1 MTLQREVLPCDL
13 FDFAY
18 IPAWFEQLFELSKL
32 AAPEPW
38 RYAKFEQDMNNTET
52 PILERYI
59 NQVFRLQ
66 AVEWNETELHLAD
79 HVMYIRNEFSC
90 FHTGLYTTDYQGIYM
105 CFERNKKPDA
115 IKKWFFKGF
124 IPGGSEKL
132 RYVQTLP
139 KRPFFNFRQQMLY
152 YEPDW
157 EIRLNTEHILC
168 DEQNAK
174 RLPECLRDAWNLPLM
189 LETAV
194 ELARRRARVD
204 WSLAVPQVFQGK
216 VQYLLPLYLTRMDQP
231 DLALALSI
239 MDGYY
244 IGHTALTLPMAYQNA
259 RILGR
264 PSVDWLASLVQTNKE
279 KVG

>member
-1 MTLQREVLPCDL
+1 MSREHERLPCDL

-18 IPAWFEQLFELSKL
+18 VPAWYEQLYELSKM
-32 AAPEPW
+32 ATEEPW
-38 RYAKFEQDMNNTET
+38 KYVHCEQEGQNTET
-52 PILERYI
+52 PILERYL
-59 NQVFRLQ
+59 NQIFRIQ
-66 AVEWNETELHLAD
+66 SIEYNEAD
-79 HVMYIRNEFSC
+79 TQSLDSIIYIRNEFSC
-90 FHTGLYTTDYQGIYM
+90 FHTGLYTSDFQGIYM

-115 IKKWFFKGF
+115 LKKWYFKGF
-124 IPGGSEKL
+124 IPESSEKL
-132 RYVQTLP
+132 RYVQYMP
-139 KRPFFNFRQQMLY
+139 KRPFYYFRQYTMY
-152 YEPDW
+152 YDPDW
-157 EIRLNTEHILC
+157 EIRTNIDHILY
-168 DEQNAK
+168 DEQNAQ
-174 RLPECLRDAWNLPLM
+174 RLPECIRDAWNLPLM